1 MVSSH
6 PKYRPDIDGLR
17 AIAVLSVVGFHA
29 FPGLL
34 KGGFIGV
41 DIFFVISGFLI
52 SSIIFGSLEQ
62 NNFKITDF
70 YCRRIRRIFPSLLL
84 VLLSCFLL
92 GWFALFANEYKQLG
106 KHIFSGASF
115 ISNITLWTESGY
127 FDNSAETKPLLHLWS
142 LGIEEQFYIIWPL
155 LLYFAW
161 KRKMNLLS
169 IVIAVCFIS
178 FALNIGRVHRDVI
191 GAFYAPQTRF
201 WELLLGSLLAYLTL
215 YPQNYFAFV
224 EKLNLKFKKTTVHSN
239 RPNLFLISP
248 NARSALGGILIILG
262 ILFIIKGRAFPGWWA
277 LLPCGG
283 AALIISAGPNTW
295 FNRHVLSNKILVWFG
310 LISFPLYLW
319 HWPILSF
326 ARIIESQVPS
336 PKTRLFLILLSI
348 VLAWLT
354 FEFIEK
360 PIRRR
365 GQKKIAI
372 TLLFFMAMVGCIG
385 LYCYK
390 ENGFFAARPFVQYTE
405 KAYSQF
411 VGPLWKYTKN
421 ETCLKRFPFAKAKEY
436 SWWFCMLTRDEKPN
450 LILLGDSLANQL
462 YAGLSQ
468 NSVFSKYNI
477 LSIGTCDPAE
487 VDKTKLTKD
496 YTRSPCSGDRPLH
509 QQQFINQLIENNADS
524 LKYAILSLSGS
535 INDPSYISRLKK
547 RVDFLEKNHIKVIV
561 FLRPLHF
568 DTNIQKCFSR
578 PFSSTPPATCEFS
591 LAQREEIETLFK
603 PIRESFAKSNPDVLF
618 FDQNDLFC
626 KGGKCSM
633 VYNGMPLM
641 RDDVH
646 ISEYASIKVSKLFA
660 KWAAKHVPEMVG

>member
-29 FPGLL
+29 FPSLL

-62 NNFKITDF
+62 NNFKITEF
-70 YCRRIRRIFPSLLL
+70 YSRRIRRIFPALLL
-84 VLLSCFLL
+84 VLLTCYLL
-92 GWFALFANEYKQLG
+92 GWFTLFANEYRQLG

-161 KRKMNLLS
+161 KRKMSILS
-169 IVIAVCFIS
+169 LVIAVCFIS
-178 FALNIGRVHRDVI
+178 FTLNVGRVHRDVI

-215 YPQNYFAFV
+215 YPQKYWAVLN
-224 EKLNLKFKKTTVHSN
+224 KLNLKLKKPIAQTLNSN
-239 RPNLFLISP
+239 LLISP
-248 NARSALGGILIILG
+248 NMRSVFGGILIILG
-262 ILFIIKGRAFPGWWA
+262 ILFIIKERAFPGWWA
-277 LLPCGG
+277 LLPCSG
-283 AALIISAGPNTW
+283 AVLIISAGPNTW
-295 FNRHVLSNKILVWFG
+295 LNRKILSNKILVWFG

-319 HWPILSF
+319 HWPLLSF
-326 ARIIESQVPS
+326 ARIVESQVPS
-336 PKTRLFLILLSI
+336 PKIRLFIVLVSI
-348 VLAWLT
+348 ILAWLT
-354 FEFIEK
+354 FELIEK
-360 PIRRR
+360 PIRRH
-365 GQKKIAI
+365 GQRKIVIA
-372 TLLFFMAMVGCIG
+372 LFMSMVMVGLIG
-385 LYCYK
+385 FYCYK
-390 ENGFFAARPFVQYTE
+390 QNGFLTRPLVKNTE

-411 VGPLWKYTKN
+411 VGPLWKYTQN
-421 ETCLKRFPFAKAKEY
+421 DTCLKRFPFAEAKDY
-436 SWWFCMLTRDEKPN
+436 TWWFCMLTKDEKPN

-487 VDKTKLTKD
+487 VDQSKLTKN
-496 YTRSPCSGDRPLH
+496 YTRSPCSGDRQLH
-509 QQQFINQLIENNADS
+509 QQEFINHVIEKNADS
-524 LKYAILSLSGS
+524 LKYAILSLGGS
-535 INDPSYISRLKK
+535 VSDPDYIFRLKR
-547 RVDFLEKNHIKVIV
+547 RVDFLEKNHLKVII
-561 FLRPLHF
+561 FMRPLSF
-568 DTNIQKCFSR
+568 TTNIQKCFPR
-578 PFSSTPPATCEFS
+578 PFSSTPPAKCEFS
-591 LAQREEIETLFK
+591 AAQREEIKTLFK
-603 PIRESFAKSNPDVLF
+603 PLREYFAKSNPQVIF

-626 KGGKCSM
+626 SNGKCSM
-633 VYNGMPLM
+633 VRNGMPLM
-641 RDDVH
+641 RDDIH

-660 KWAAKHVPEMVG
+660 KWAAKHVPELIG